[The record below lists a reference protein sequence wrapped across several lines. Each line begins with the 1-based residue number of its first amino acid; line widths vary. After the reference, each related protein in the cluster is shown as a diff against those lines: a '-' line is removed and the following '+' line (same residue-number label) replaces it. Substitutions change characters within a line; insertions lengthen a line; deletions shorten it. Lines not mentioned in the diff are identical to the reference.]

1 MFCPKC
7 GNELPENAKFCP
19 VCGFQIESN
28 RPKEKEV
35 SQISSL
41 SAIFAFLIPLVGI
54 ILAIIDLC
62 VYDEKYDHRGSV
74 AAVIIGIIVASFEFF
89 LISL

>member
-19 VCGFQIESN
+19 ICGFKIASN
-28 RPKEKEV
+28 EPKEKEV
-35 SQISSL
+35 SQLSSL
-41 SAIFAFLIPLVGI
+41 SAIFAFLIPIVGI

-62 VYDEKYDHRGSV
+62 IYDEKYDHRCSI
-74 AAVIIGIIVASFEFF
+74 AAVIIGIIVAAFEFF